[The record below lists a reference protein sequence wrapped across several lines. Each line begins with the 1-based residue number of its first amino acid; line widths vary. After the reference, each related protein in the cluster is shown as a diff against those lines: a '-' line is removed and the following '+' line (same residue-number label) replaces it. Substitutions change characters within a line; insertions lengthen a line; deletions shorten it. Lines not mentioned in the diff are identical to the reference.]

1 MALLRIAPN
10 IEVGSDRVHGCTP
23 WVAQLLVLFLYSR
36 CVTINRRSQ
45 QVLVATRWFWFWQ
58 SERTIPFNRVSH
70 IIYRAQAVP
79 SASPFRYLSLL
90 PNSGTSDSAFFLI
103 GIAIK
108 AAAEDRRSSDELTL
122 FSVWE
127 QQPRERNWVD
137 RLAGIDQDSRSTGD
151 ECSGAIVDILH
162 EYLEVP
168 IASH

>member
-70 IIYRAQAVP
+70 IIYRAQALP
-79 SASPFRYLSLL
+79 SASPVTSRARAPSSPALTLL
-90 PNSGTSDSAFFLI
+90 TPPITSV
-103 GIAIK
+103 
-108 AAAEDRRSSDELTL
+108 RSS
-122 FSVWE
+122 
-127 QQPRERNWVD
+127 
-137 RLAGIDQDSRSTGD
+137 
-151 ECSGAIVDILH
+151 
-162 EYLEVP
+162 
-168 IASH
+168 